1 MKKKLFLII
10 SLCMLVLSLTACGE
24 DPKKADYNGVT
35 YDQLES
41 SSKNLANSLVEL
53 SDEDIGLIK
62 ENSDE
67 LTVDLVTKWQELK
80 PQIGDYK
87 DFGDFSIEKSGKT
100 LTTMQTLNFSKRN
113 VTLTCVYDYL
123 EMEVTDI
130 TLDEIYTLGETM
142 QKAAMNTLMGL
153 GTVFCILILISLII
167 WGFKVIPYLQQKA
180 EAKKQ
185 PQRTE
190 GADRASEIQAL
201 TNAVQIASQ
210 QQAQAQQQ
218 PEVQDDLELIAV
230 ISAAVAAAA
239 GTTTD
244 GFVVRSIKR
253 RRSR

>member
-1 MKKKLFLII
+1 M
-10 SLCMLVLSLTACGE
+10 
-24 DPKKADYNGVT
+24 
-35 YDQLES
+35 
-41 SSKNLANSLVEL
+41 
-53 SDEDIGLIK
+53 
-62 ENSDE
+62 
-67 LTVDLVTKWQELK
+67 
-80 PQIGDYK
+80 
-87 DFGDFSIEKSGKT
+87 
-100 LTTMQTLNFSKRN
+100 
-113 VTLTCVYDYL
+113 
-123 EMEVTDI
+123 
-130 TLDEIYTLGETM
+130 
-142 QKAAMNTLMGL
+142 
-153 GTVFCILILISLII
+153 
-167 WGFKVIPYLQQKA
+167 IPYLQQKA

-218 PEVQDDLELIAV
+218 PEAQDDLELIAV